1 MAGDA
6 YSSPFHFNR
15 QLSRGAG
22 EPPVAMKRR
31 VMLERAAWQLRQ
43 GASVTDTAF
52 EAGYES
58 VEGFSRAFARAFGNA
73 PSVAAKASGSHWLP
87 APNGIHFHPP
97 TSLWVHAKE
106 QSMNPLTE
114 QLVAHDLDDT
124 RALLEAAKQ
133 LSDEDYR
140 RPHLPGNT
148 VLGFDGPDESVAH
161 VLTHL
166 VFTKEVWLAA
176 IEGTDFPPERA
187 DDVGT
192 LLDRHEDAAARW
204 LATVRDI
211 DRRGAWDD
219 RLIDALCD
227 PPESF
232 VMSSVVAHVLTF
244 SAHRRQLARQ
254 LLRAS
259 GQEVDSGDPINWLR
273 ARHGEAQ
280 EVEPVTRTTFYTA
293 MTLDG
298 FLADEHDSLDWLF
311 VQDQDEKGP
320 LNYDEFIKDIGAIVM
335 GATTYEW
342 ILRHLAETGEAWPYT
357 IPAWVVSAPRAGRRG
372 GRRHPVRPGRR
383 RAAARRAGGGRG
395 RQGRLGVRRRRP
407 RRPVR
412 RGGQARRGDLLHR
425 AGHPGRGAAAVP
437 APLRLPAGRGAPEQ
451 GVHRRALRGGR
462 SPVRRLRP

>member
-1 MAGDA
+1 
-6 YSSPFHFNR
+6 
-15 QLSRGAG
+15 
-22 EPPVAMKRR
+22 
-31 VMLERAAWQLRQ
+31 
-43 GASVTDTAF
+43 
-52 EAGYES
+52 
-58 VEGFSRAFARAFGNA
+58 
-73 PSVAAKASGSHWLP
+73 
-87 APNGIHFHPP
+87 
-97 TSLWVHAKE
+97 
-106 QSMNPLTE
+106 MNPLTE

-192 LLDRHEDAAARW
+192 LLDRHDEAAARW

-259 GQEVDSGDPINWLR
+259 GQKVDSGDPINWLR
-273 ARHGEAQ
+273 ARQGERCGGGG
-280 EVEPVTRTTFYTA
+280 PVTRTTFYTA

-320 LNYDEFIKDIGAIVM
+320 LNYDEFIKDIGSVVM

-342 ILRHLAETGEAWPYT
+342 ILAHLAKSGEAWPYA
-357 IPAWVVSAPRAGRRG
+357 IPAWVVSHRELAGVEGADIRFAQGDVAPL
-372 GRRHPVRPGRR
+372 HDELV
-383 RAAARRAGGGRG
+383 AAADGKDVWVCGGG
-395 RQGRLGVRRRRP
+395 
-407 RRPVR
+407 
-412 RGGQARRGDLLHR
+412 DL
-425 AGHPGRGAAAVP
+425 AAQFAE
-437 APLRLPAGRGAPEQ
+437 AASSTR
-451 GVHRRALRGGR
+451 
-462 SPVRRLRP
+462 

>member
-6 YSSPFHFNR
+6 YSSPFHFSR

-58 VEGFSRAFARAFGNA
+58 VEGFGRAFARAFGHV
-73 PSVAAKASGSHWLP
+73 PSAAAHGSGSHWLP

-124 RALLEAAKQ
+124 RELLEHAKQ
-133 LSDEDYR
+133 LSEEDYR

-148 VLGFDGPDESVAH
+148 VLSFDGKDESVAD

-176 IEGTDFPPERA
+176 IDGTDFPPDRA
-187 DDVGT
+187 NDVVT
-192 LLDRHEDAAARW
+192 LTDRHEDAAARW

-232 VMSSVVAHVLTF
+232 VISSVVAHVLTF
-244 SAHRRQLARQ
+244 STHRRQLARY
-254 LLRAS
+254 LLRAC
-259 GQEVDSGDPINWLR
+259 GVDVNSGDPINWLR
-273 ARHGEAQ
+273 AKLGE
-280 EVEPVTRTTFYTA
+280 
-293 MTLDG
+293 D
-298 FLADEHDSLDWLF
+298 
-311 VQDQDEKGP
+311 
-320 LNYDEFIKDIGAIVM
+320 
-335 GATTYEW
+335 
-342 ILRHLAETGEAWPYT
+342 
-357 IPAWVVSAPRAGRRG
+357 
-372 GRRHPVRPGRR
+372 PGIDR
-383 RAAARRAGGGRG
+383 
-395 RQGRLGVRRRRP
+395 
-407 RRPVR
+407 
-412 RGGQARRGDLLHR
+412 
-425 AGHPGRGAAAVP
+425 
-437 APLRLPAGRGAPEQ
+437 
-451 GVHRRALRGGR
+451 
-462 SPVRRLRP
+462 